1 MKIIKAKMATAFAD
15 DRTVERAEG
24 SKAPTAFRVW
34 KAGENVTD
42 HGKHVLTRASVEA
55 ILADQER
62 RQNLSSIDVD
72 HLSLSK
78 DAPPEARK
86 AVGWNRWE
94 ARTDES
100 GNLELWACNVQWTDA
115 VRAGFDK
122 DPPEWRYFSPAYG
135 VNDESG
141 EILRVMNMA
150 LTNNPATWGVTALA
164 TATRESP
171 MTFEEL
177 MAALKALAEAGDES
191 AKKLLAGAT
200 PAAPESTNEVA
211 ASEGEPAEE
220 TPAAAGA
227 AMGESAEET
236 PAAATTIAA
245 SKLAQVVQVLASKVS
260 RLERANQQSER
271 ESLIRSRPDLAPEL
285 VTILANAKLTP
296 IEVVREACKQIKRKT
311 RNLAAD
317 ASSEVQATIGESQA
331 NGQTSALPPKEAEEL
346 RRRMGM
352 APRTATIREEGGTV
366 VFASMRPSEA
376 RSYEAAKKEG
386 AK

>member
-1 MKIIKAKMATAFAD
+1 VKIIKAKMATAFAD

-211 ASEGEPAEE
+211 ASEDEPAEE

-227 AMGESAEET
+227 AMGEEPAEK
-236 PAAATTIAA
+236 PAASTISA
-245 SKLAQVVQVLASKVS
+245 SALAQVVQVLASKVS
-260 RLERANQQSER
+260 RLERASQHTER
-271 ESLIRSRPDLAPEL
+271 EALIRSRPDLAPEL
-285 VTILANAKLTP
+285 VAILANAKLTP
-296 IEVVREACKQIKRKT
+296 IEVVREACKSIKRKP
-311 RNLAAD
+311 RNPAAE
-317 ASSEVQATIGESQA
+317 ASSDVQATRGETQA

-352 APRTATIREEGGTV
+352 TPRTATIREEGGAV

-376 RSYEAAKKEG
+376 RAFEAAKKEG